1 VKIPIRRHKV
11 VKALI
16 DNGAFVNLM
25 MRKTFIDMGLSL
37 PQLTPVH
44 DTFHRIILGQSS
56 TPIGCIDLEV
66 SCRIGDNKR
75 KEILMFEVASF
86 DISYNYILGRPFL
99 LKFTI
104 IIYTSLATINMPG
117 LKGMIIIM
125 SDQRDA

>member
-1 VKIPIRRHKV
+1 
-11 VKALI
+11 
-16 DNGAFVNLM
+16 
-25 MRKTFIDMGLSL
+25 
-37 PQLTPVH
+37 
-44 DTFHRIILGQSS
+44 
-56 TPIGCIDLEV
+56 
-66 SCRIGDNKR
+66 
-75 KEILMFEVASF
+75 MFEVASF